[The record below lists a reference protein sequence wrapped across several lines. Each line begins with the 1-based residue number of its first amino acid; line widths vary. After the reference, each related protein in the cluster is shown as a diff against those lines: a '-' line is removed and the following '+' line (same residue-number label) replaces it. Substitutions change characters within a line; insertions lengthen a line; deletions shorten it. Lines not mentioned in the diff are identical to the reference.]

1 MAEVLLTERGKK
13 ELEERLAYLKSPKRH
28 EVSEKIK
35 EARGFG
41 DLAENAEY
49 DAAKEEQA
57 AVEGEIIELEQK
69 LRTAK
74 VIADVQDLSTV
85 TIGCFVTVKRV
96 DNGHESEFQIVGTTE
111 SDFRNN
117 RVSNESP
124 VGKAVLGRC
133 KNEEVLVEAPKSS
146 YAVVIKDIRR

>member
-1 MAEVLLTERGKK
+1 MAEVLLTEKGKK
-13 ELEERLAYLKSPKRH
+13 ELEERLAYLKSTKRH

-41 DLAENAEY
+41 DLSENAEY

-74 VIADVQDLSTV
+74 VIADVQDLSSV
-85 TIGCFVTVKRV
+85 TIGCYVTVKRV
-96 DNGHESEFQIVGTTE
+96 DNGQESEFQIVGTTE

-117 RVSNESP
+117 RISNESP
-124 VGKAVLGRC
+124 IGKAVLGRS
-133 KNEEVLVEAPKSS
+133 KNEEVLVDAPKNK
-146 YAVVIKDIRR
+146 YAVIITDIRR